1 MSWVV
6 ERFLCLEYT
15 LLKQGSGYKN
25 GSLSLKSYQLRC
37 WTFSPV
43 FSIFRLWISLSLDWT
58 ISIQWKLPYKMPQ
71 QGVVYSL
78 SLCYGTKCFSP
89 TNSYAEILNTEVMVS
104 GGRNFGRWLGHEGV
118 ALMNGI
124 SALIKG
130 PQRVPSSLLP
140 CEDTMR
146 SQSMNQE
153 VLTRQW
159 ISHSLI
165 LDFQSPE
172 LWATNVCWLSHLVH
186 GIFVTAAQTD

>member
-71 QGVVYSL
+71 QGMVYSL

-118 ALMNGI
+118 TLMNGI
-124 SALIKG
+124 SALIQETSENSFAPSAMCGHSTKTAVYEPG
-130 PQRVPSSLLP
+130 SRPSS
-140 CEDTMR
+140 DIKTVGTW
-146 SQSMNQE
+146 S
-153 VLTRQW
+153 
-159 ISHSLI
+159 
-165 LDFQSPE
+165 
-172 LWATNVCWLSHLVH
+172 
-186 GIFVTAAQTD
+186 